1 MVDLSVIIP
10 VFNESENIATL
21 HREVADMCLKEG
33 LSFEIIV
40 VDDGSTD
47 GTWGVLQK
55 LVPVTLIRF
64 RKNFGQTAA
73 FDAGIKAAKGRLIAT
88 MDGDGQNDPA
98 DIPAMIRF
106 LEMNEFDMVSGWRK
120 FRKDPFLKRFVSR
133 GANFLRSVIVH
144 DHINDSGCSLKVFR
158 AECFENIS
166 LYGEMHRFIPALL
179 SIRGF
184 SVGEVVVN
192 HRPRLAGK
200 TKYSWQRTFKGLIDM
215 VSVWF
220 WTKYAVRPL
229 HLLGGLGLILI
240 SFGFCSG
247 FYTLYD
253 YFYLKQSLSDSASPL
268 LTAFLLLS
276 GLQLFISGLLADAI
290 LKNYF
295 ESTPN
300 KPYYISKIIST
311 TSYEKTI

>member
-106 LEMNEFDMVSGWRK
+106 LEMNEFDVVSGWRK
-120 FRKDPFLKRFVSR
+120 LRKDPFLKRFVSR

-200 TKYSWQRTFKGLIDM
+200 SCMNL
-215 VSVWF
+215 
-220 WTKYAVRPL
+220 A
-229 HLLGGLGLILI
+229 
-240 SFGFCSG
+240 SFGAACINS
-247 FYTLYD
+247 
-253 YFYLKQSLSDSASPL
+253 SLTWNSAKAFIRR
-268 LTAFLLLS
+268 TAS
-276 GLQLFISGLLADAI
+276 SSCPMLAQTSV
-290 LKNYF
+290 Y
-295 ESTPN
+295 
-300 KPYYISKIIST
+300 T
-311 TSYEKTI
+311 TSAVFTASFAECT